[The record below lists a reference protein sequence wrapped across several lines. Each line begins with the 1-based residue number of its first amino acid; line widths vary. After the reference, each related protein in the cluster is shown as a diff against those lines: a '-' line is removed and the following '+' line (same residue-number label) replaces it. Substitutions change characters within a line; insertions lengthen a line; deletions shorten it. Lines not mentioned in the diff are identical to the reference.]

1 MGKRGSAGEDERIE
15 GRREKTKTAK
25 TEKRKRTEDRQ
36 SELSKEPAIAG
47 PLSQTSGRLRHHQR
61 FTLSWMLGI
70 DTPSTGNAAGPRQGR
85 EPWITRWFSP
95 AYKPPVTGGAVRG
108 SARSLSTVHGPG
120 LGALFLAL
128 ARCFSSSSSLIP
140 SYSCLFLSGLHLS
153 LLSFLSCF
161 SSFFYFLTGLSAT
174 GFFRTLVF
182 FFYFYF
188 TKGASWLSAPDHSLP
203 TTTAITTTLGSFS
216 VTWGCASRRHQAR
229 GIPPRI
235 QQKTARK
242 QIC

>member
-70 DTPSTGNAAGPRQGR
+70 DTSSTGNAAGLRQGR
-85 EPWITRWFSP
+85 EPWITRWFSR
-95 AYKPPVTGGAVRG
+95 AYKPFVTCGAVRG

-120 LGALFLAL
+120 LGALSLSLSLSLLYPPIPA
-128 ARCFSSSSSLIP
+128 SSH
-140 SYSCLFLSGLHLS
+140 SGLHLS

-161 SSFFYFLTGLSAT
+161 SSSFL
-174 GFFRTLVF
+174 
-182 FFYFYF
+182 
-188 TKGASWLSAPDHSLP
+188 
-203 TTTAITTTLGSFS
+203 FS
-216 VTWGCASRRHQAR
+216 D
-229 GIPPRI
+229 
-235 QQKTARK
+235 
-242 QIC
+242 